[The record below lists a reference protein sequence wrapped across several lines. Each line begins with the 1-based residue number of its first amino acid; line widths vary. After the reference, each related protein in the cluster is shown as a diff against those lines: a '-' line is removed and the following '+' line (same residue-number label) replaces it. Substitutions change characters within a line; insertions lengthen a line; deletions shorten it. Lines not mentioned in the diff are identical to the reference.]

1 MYHKMIYEIKP
12 EQLEAVQEKVKM
24 LAAEGRR
31 LDGTKPAKSW
41 KELRD
46 ENHELQQRLEA
57 QEDLAEDYKRR
68 YAFAKQ
74 HLEKM
79 TEEFAN
85 ADKARKEAVEQCAKY
100 KDLAESLLAVV
111 AQFTPEFYEPTDK
124 PVAPRSAEE
133 ELQHIKAQRKEYSH
147 RYYIKN
153 REKML
158 ENNKKWR
165 AAHPEAVA
173 QYNKKY
179 SDKKRQGNENY
190 CEKEAAK

>member
-46 ENHELQQRLEA
+46 ENHELQRRLEA
-57 QEDLAEDYKRR
+57 QEGLAEDYKRR

-85 ADKARKEAVEQCAKY
+85 ADKERKEAVEQCAKY

-111 AQFTPEFYEPTDK
+111 AQFTPEFHDVPEKTQS
-124 PVAPRSAEE
+124 VAPRSAEE

-158 ENNKKWR
+158 EKNKQWR

-179 SDKKRQGNENY
+179 SDKKRKQNEQ
-190 CEKEAAK
+190 

>member
-24 LAAEGRR
+24 IAAEGRR
-31 LDGTKPAKSW
+31 LDGSKPVKSW

-46 ENHELQQRLEA
+46 ENHELQQRLEM
-57 QEDLAEDYKRR
+57 QEDIAEDYKRR

-79 TEEFAN
+79 TADFAN
-85 ADKARKEAVEQCAKY
+85 ADKERKEAVEQCAKY

-111 AQFTPEFYEPTDK
+111 AQFTPEFHEPTDK
-124 PVAPRSAEE
+124 PVAPRSAED
-133 ELQHIKAQRKEYSH
+133 ELQHIKAQRKEYSR

-158 ENNKKWR
+158 EKNKQWR

-179 SDKKRQGNENY
+179 CEKKKQGNKKYNENGAT
-190 CEKEAAK
+190 K